1 MKKKGLARAKQIMLY
16 SDSEPNE
23 ILIGVL
29 HMAILPFAM
38 FEIGTPWILLQLSA
52 HLVGGFQL
60 YCVLYD
66 GRLKMRQVAV
76 KLAVLVSIMTVVN
89 YTMAGMMRGSHLGWL
104 LICVFAIWNLVRVV
118 RESMYRK

>member
-38 FEIGTPWILLQLSA
+38 FEIGEPWVLLQLSA
-52 HLVGGFQL
+52 HLVGAFQI

-66 GRLKMRQVAV
+66 GRIKMRQVAV
-76 KLAVLVSIMTVVN
+76 QLAVIVSIMTVVN
-89 YTMAGMMRGSHLGWL
+89 YTLAGMMHGSHLGWL
-104 LICVFAIWNLVRVV
+104 LICVFAIWNLIRVA
-118 RESMYRK
+118 RENIHRK